1 MQRLAFFFLG
11 ALVVTLGAAAPS
23 PARPADGTYVYTL
36 AGVPAL
42 TTSTVVIRTNGVA
55 VSTIETVTVGGAPA
69 IAETD
74 YNTVT
79 LLPTHY
85 RVHVHSR
92 TTDVSFAGTSAT
104 LADPPVTLR
113 ANAGADPLTI
123 GDGLIAYLAMMPS
136 ILDAHAGTPI
146 SIFSINGG
154 VKMTTV
160 ASAVADQARPADVPA
175 GDIASSA
182 TETASGLKFS
192 FWTNPQT
199 HAVDAIDV
207 RGLKIRLA
215 SRTDSTVS
223 ATPQPADSVAT
234 PYPMASPLYTD
245 REVTFASTAATLAGT
260 LSIPNGV
267 GRARLPAF
275 VFVHGSGPSTRDGGT
290 PQNPTFLA
298 LGNALANA
306 GYAVL
311 RYDKRGI
318 GKSSGVATESWRPL
332 ADDARAAVAFLR
344 TQPNVDP
351 KRIFLVG
358 HSEGG
363 LIVPLV
369 APSIH
374 PALAG
379 IVLMAG
385 PAISMTEVLAEQSSR
400 MSPQMFKAISATL
413 ADYVGIEPSKVIAK
427 VNVPILILQGSR
439 DGQILAKDLPP
450 MLAAAHAAKR
460 KVTAIV
466 LSGDNHL
473 FMVLRPD
480 QVEDFSEYGVAAP
493 LDPRV
498 PRAILRWARLI
509 P

>member
-11 ALVVTLGAAAPS
+11 ALIVTLGADTPS

-36 AGVPAL
+36 TGVPGL
-42 TTSTVVIRTNGVA
+42 TTSTVVIRTNGVT

-74 YNTVT
+74 YNAAT

-85 RVHVHSR
+85 RVRVGGR

-123 GDGLIAYLAMMPS
+123 GDGLIAYRAMMPS

-146 SIFSINGG
+146 SIFSING

-160 ASAVADQARPADVPA
+160 ASALADQARPADVPA
-175 GDIASSA
+175 GDIATSA
-182 TETASGLKFS
+182 TETASGLRFS

-199 HAVDAIDV
+199 HAVDAVDDH
-207 RGLKIRLA
+207 GLKIRLA

-223 ATPQPADSVAT
+223 ATPQPAAAVAT
-234 PYPMASPLYTD
+234 PYPMASPLYID

-260 LSIPNGV
+260 FSIPNGA
-267 GRARLPAF
+267 GSARLPAF

-311 RYDKRGI
+311 RYDKRGF
-318 GKSSGVATESWRPL
+318 GKSTGVATESWRPL

-385 PAISMTEVLAEQSSR
+385 PAIAMTDVLAEQSSR
-400 MSPQMFKAISATL
+400 MSPQMLKATTAGL

-439 DGQILAKDLPP
+439 DRQILAKDLPP
-450 MLAAAHAAKR
+450 MLAAAHAAR
-460 KVTAIV
+460 RNVTAIV
-466 LSGDNHL
+466 LAGDNHL
-473 FMVLRPD
+473 FMVLKPD